1 MGVRLP
7 MYIAIN
13 NALSAVSYSA
23 NAIGTLVIGIPWA
36 GKACKIYGFFD
47 TFIISMSVTLIAVVA
62 VKTYLKV
69 IRSLYLDTG
78 RYDYK
83 IYLITII
90 TALIISCIG
99 LPSYGPSKYWCRTSP
114 GEWSLAI
121 LLSLL
126 ISFTAILCL
135 FCYSRIIYM
144 IFTIKRP
151 DSSVNGG
158 RRGINN
164 EQQKTATCKILIYT
178 FNYLIQWTPTLPFIL
193 GVANSDDPIWVYYL
207 YVLSTNIGSVSNAIQ
222 YIFNEKYYIIAD
234 GDSSNRGCDI
244 ADVGGDDDM
253 NSANSGN
260 NVNSGNN
267 NIENGKS
274 VVDESVGGREG
285 GIKRSISNSSSIQI
299 EILELE
305 KAVVDDGGGE
315 CSSILTSF
323 VLIALNDAYV
333 GYKNPKKLLDEEG
346 TKKVLMKV
354 ILYGFILSSMKAPI
368 SANDSDDI
376 LESVALFKYNQE
388 DLISLNPLI

>member
-23 NAIGTLVIGIPWA
+23 NVIGTLVIGIPWA

-47 TFIISMSVTLIAVVA
+47 TFVISM
-62 VKTYLKV
+62 
-69 IRSLYLDTG
+69 R
-78 RYDYK
+78 

-90 TALIISCIG
+90 TALITSCIG
-99 LPSYGPSKYWCRTSP
+99 LPSYGPSKYWCWTSP

-222 YIFNEKYYIIAD
+222 YIFNEKYYIIAV
-234 GDSSNRGCDI
+234 GDSSDRGCDI
-244 ADVGGDDDM
+244 ADVGGDDEM

-285 GIKRSISNSSSIQI
+285 GSNNGNQQINDQQQPKNKKNKKKWNKPFIIRKLISIFTKDPIKKIKSSNNINTNNTNHSNNNLHNNDCDDIIELRSMCTITTTTNNNNSSSSVKRSISNSSSIQI

-305 KAVVDDGGGE
+305 KAVNT
-315 CSSILTSF
+315 L
-323 VLIALNDAYV
+323 
-333 GYKNPKKLLDEEG
+333 
-346 TKKVLMKV
+346 
-354 ILYGFILSSMKAPI
+354 
-368 SANDSDDI
+368 
-376 LESVALFKYNQE
+376 
-388 DLISLNPLI
+388 